1 MSALQKTL
9 LAWAG
14 LAVAVVLVVF
24 LSVLTKQ
31 ISSTATTT
39 NTVSFSGTGKVL
51 AKPDVAVIDLS
62 IVTEAA
68 TSKAAQDSNSTKS
81 KAVVDYLK
89 SQNIDEKDIQTTAY
103 NIYPQYD
110 YTNGRSVLRG
120 YQVNETME
128 VKVRDLTKT
137 DAVLAGV
144 VSAGANQIGQLQL
157 TIDNPDALLSQARD
171 AAIKDAKA
179 KADTLKS
186 QLGISLGHIV
196 NFVEDNGATPPIMYA
211 KSLSGMGMGGGAPA
225 PEIATGQNELTV
237 NVTITY
243 QIR

>member
-1 MSALQKTL
+1 MSQLQKMV
-9 LAWAG
+9 AG
-14 LAVAVVLVVF
+14 WSGIALAVVLIVF
-24 LSVLTKQ
+24 LAVQTKQ
-31 ISSTATTT
+31 ASETAATT

-81 KAVVDYLK
+81 DAVVKFLK
-89 SQNIDEKDIQTTAY
+89 AQGIEDKDIQTTGY

-110 YTNGRSVLRG
+110 YNSGRSILRG
-120 YQVNETME
+120 YQVNETIT

-137 DAVLAGV
+137 DVVLSGV

-157 TIDNPDALLSQARD
+157 TIDDPEALKVQAREM
-171 AAIKDAKA
+171 AIKDAKA
-179 KADTLKS
+179 KAASLKS
-186 QLGISLGHIV
+186 QLGISLGRIV
-196 NFVEDNGATPPIMYA
+196 NFMEDTGGVPPIYYA
-211 KSLSGMGMGGGAPA
+211 KSMSGAGIGGGGPT
-225 PEIATGQNELTV
+225 PEIAVGENEISST
-237 NVTITY
+237 VTITY